1 MRAQK
6 DKEFQIVVLGDKK
19 VVNCVAVG
27 NGACRDGGGVEKPVQ
42 GQLGEGKGGLFD
54 HAVGHLLAMI

>member
-1 MRAQK
+1 M
-6 DKEFQIVVLGDKK
+6 LGDKK